1 MLPVLQI
8 GPLTLQTAGL
18 ILILGLWAALTAVE
32 RFAKRNRQ
40 DSNAISNLTLIA
52 LAAGLIGA
60 RLSYA
65 GANFEAFSGAWGSLF
80 SLTPT
85 MLDPL
90 GGLAAGLIA
99 ALIYGQRKKLELWPT
114 LDSLTPGFGILLIFM
129 GLADLA
135 SGRAFGIPTS
145 LPWGIG
151 LGGETRH
158 PTQIYAS
165 LAALATLLVFHIQQR
180 RAIRPE
186 GVLFLTWLSL
196 TALLRILLEPL
207 RADSVIWGQGL
218 RAAQFAGWLILAV
231 ALVLF
236 GRRYRSE
243 PVERP
248 ATLDEAAAG
257 GEK

>member
-1 MLPVLQI
+1 MFPVLQI

-32 RFAKRNRQ
+32 RFAKKKHQ
-40 DSNAISNLTLIA
+40 DPNTISNLTFIA

-65 GANFEAFSGAWGSLF
+65 GANLGAFSGAWGSLF

-90 GGLAAGLIA
+90 GGFAAGLIA

-135 SGRAFGIPTS
+135 SGRAFGIPSS
-145 LPWGIG
+145 LPWGID

-158 PTQIYAS
+158 PTQVYAS
-165 LAALATLLVFHIQQR
+165 LTALAAVLVFSFQQR
-180 RAIRPE
+180 KPSRPA
-186 GVLFLTWLSL
+186 GILFLTWLSL
-196 TALLRILLEPL
+196 TAFLRILLEPL
-207 RADSVIWGQGL
+207 RADSVIWGAGL
-218 RAAQFAGWLILAV
+218 RAAQLAGWLVLAI
-231 ALVLF
+231 ALVLL
-236 GRRYRSE
+236 GRRLRNETVDRS
-243 PVERP
+243 PI
-248 ATLDEAAAG
+248 LDEGASG
-257 GEK
+257 GER